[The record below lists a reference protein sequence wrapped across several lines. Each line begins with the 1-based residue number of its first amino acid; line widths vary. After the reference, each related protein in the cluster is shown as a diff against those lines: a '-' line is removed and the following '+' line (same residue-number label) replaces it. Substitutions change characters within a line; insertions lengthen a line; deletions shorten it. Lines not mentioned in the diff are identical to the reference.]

1 MTAYRL
7 EELFP
12 AQLEERLKACPIL
25 VLSFGTIEWHSHH
38 LPLGLDGI
46 VAAAVG
52 ERIAEVAEAVVCPV
66 SYWAAGGV
74 PYAHTLMLPS
84 VVVEPLLGV
93 LFEQFGAMGF
103 KVIVAFTGH
112 FGLEQTLT
120 LKRSALAVMRRSPVT
135 ILPVTEYD
143 LTTDAGYKG
152 DHAGIGETSLLW
164 HLRPELV
171 RLDAVS
177 ADAPLDGVL
186 GADPRG
192 AASPEHG
199 AALLTMIAERTA
211 AVATRLL
218 CETTPLQRI
227 DYIQAL
233 AMGVKVL
240 EKTAAAR
247 QAQPKAGVPSITSP
261 AYLAYCQAMHQGDY
275 RTALRHAEQ
284 KWASLAE

>member
-12 AQLEERLKACPIL
+12 EQLEARLVECPIL

-46 VAAAVG
+46 VAAAIG
-52 ERIAEVAEAVVCPV
+52 DRIAAAAAAVVCPV
-66 SYWAAGGV
+66 SYWAVGGV
-74 PYAHTLMLPS
+74 PYPHTLTLPGA
-84 VVVEPLLGV
+84 VVEPLLMT

-112 FGLEQTLT
+112 FGLEQTLM
-120 LKRSALAVMRRSPVT
+120 LKRAAVAVMRRSPVT
-135 ILPVTEYD
+135 ILPLTEYD

-164 HLRPELV
+164 SLRPDLV
-171 RLDAVS
+171 RLDVVP

-192 AASPEHG
+192 AASAEHG
-199 AALLTMIAERTA
+199 AVLLTMIAERAA
-211 AVATRLL
+211 AVAGRLL
-218 CETTPLQRI
+218 HKTTALQRI

-233 AMGVKVL
+233 AMGVNVL

-247 QAQPKAGVPSITSP
+247 QAQPKATVPSITTP
-261 AYLAYCQAMHQGDY
+261 AYLAFCQALHQGDY
-275 RTALRHAEQ
+275 RAALRYAEQ
-284 KWASLAE
+284 KWANLSE